1 MRPPARHP
9 RNRDAAVRRKRK
21 ARHALSGK
29 PVPNPLPRS
38 AVVEEAPGHEGK
50 WRARPSDSQGRDLTH
65 EKSRRDP
72 HLARAEPDEAVRTGR
87 NITRIALVSEAGRDG
102 FWLDLW
108 RLILFRKIPKYPVS
122 GTEGSNPSSSSIES
136 ANHRF
141 LSCSVSSVYGRG
153 SSSSSST
160 WSGGFR
166 PLESRGRR
174 SVPLWRCPCR
184 RGAPSCECPSPP
196 PGKPV
201 QQPPARVIADGELGE
216 PRDHSRW
223 GRHRADRA
231 LSPRG
236 AIDRGVKR
244 AQLSR

>member
-87 NITRIALVSEAGRDG
+87 NITRIALVFEAGRDG

-108 RLILFRKIPKYPVS
+108 RLILFRKIPEYPVS
-122 GTEGSNPSSSSIES
+122 GTDGSNPPPSSGE
-136 ANHRF
+136 
-141 LSCSVSSVYGRG
+141 SVSQRELA
-153 SSSSSST
+153 
-160 WSGGFR
+160 W
-166 PLESRGRR
+166 RGREAGLFAR
-174 SVPLWRCPCR
+174 MCGPC
-184 RGAPSCECPSPP
+184 
-196 PGKPV
+196 
-201 QQPPARVIADGELGE
+201 QARESTETGMA
-216 PRDHSRW
+216 
-223 GRHRADRA
+223 GRHRTTGDECLCWAKFQY
-231 LSPRG
+231 RG
-236 AIDRGVKR
+236 AGDGSKLIAASCR
-244 AQLSR
+244 